1 MLRNLGQSIW
11 PDNISDL
18 IDSGTLKSYND
29 DLWVTGSTS
38 NPTIFYYAI
47 THSKSYDS
55 EIRRL
60 VGTDSWQDLLKAI
73 ETKSKALK

>member
-38 NPTIFYYAI
+38 NPTIFDYAI